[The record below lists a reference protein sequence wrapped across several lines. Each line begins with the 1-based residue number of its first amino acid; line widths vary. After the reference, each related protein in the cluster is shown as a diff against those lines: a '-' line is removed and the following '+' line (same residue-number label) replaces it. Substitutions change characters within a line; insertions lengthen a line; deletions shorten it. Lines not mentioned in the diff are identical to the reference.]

1 MGVVKRD
8 FGLIIVCQFY
18 KSALNDL
25 IYIQELRK
33 ERNQGTYG

>member
-8 FGLIIVCQFY
+8 FGLIVVCHFY
-18 KSALNDL
+18 KPALNEL
-25 IYIQELRK
+25 IYMQELRK

>member
-8 FGLIIVCQFY
+8 FGLIVVCQFY
-18 KSALNDL
+18 KPALNEL
-25 IYIQELRK
+25 IYIQGLSK